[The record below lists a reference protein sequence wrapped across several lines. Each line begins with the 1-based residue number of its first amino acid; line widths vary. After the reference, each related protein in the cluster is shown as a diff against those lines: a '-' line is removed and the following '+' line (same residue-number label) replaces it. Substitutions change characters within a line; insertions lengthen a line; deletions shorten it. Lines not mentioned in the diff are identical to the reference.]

1 VAPDENVPS
10 GYGTVAPAQGSG
22 RVPLAAMAYQQPL
35 EPDELDQRAGQST
48 EDVAPSGD
56 PLEPESASPATGSS
70 PWLVVGL
77 VLLAVF
83 AALLV
88 YAVVLPAVT

>member
-1 VAPDENVPS
+1 LRPRKAGE
-10 GYGTVAPAQGSG
+10 
-22 RVPLAAMAYQQPL
+22 RVPLAEMAYQQPL
-35 EPDELDQRAGQST
+35 EPDELDQRASQAA

-56 PLEPESASPATGSS
+56 PLEPESANPATGSS
-70 PWLVVGL
+70 PWLVVAL

-88 YAVVLPAVT
+88 YAVLLPAIS